1 MDYSTEEDFSTFT
14 TKRRR
19 TKRHR
24 SLLSASASASSTYC
38 GASDAAAIVTA
49 ATSDPPN
56 KPTATS
62 STSYTSSSSASPSDH
77 LHDVMSEVTI
87 EEIDMANFLI
97 LLSQGLHKNTN
108 TNTNTNN
115 TVLYEC
121 KTCYRTFSSFQA
133 LGGHRTS
140 HKKIKP
146 PLSPSII
153 PSTDHHN
160 TDNIDTKIKI
170 VDNKVMRDRVH
181 ECSICGSEFPS
192 GQALGG
198 HMRRHRAAAP
208 TPSSAEISPDG
219 STEVMDTG
227 GGGPRNILSLD
238 LNLPAPDDQDG
249 QPDDHME
256 NTFVHVLPRPA
267 PLVDCHN

>member
-24 SLLSASASASSTYC
+24 SLLSASASSTYC
-38 GASDAAAIVTA
+38 GGSDGAVVTA
-49 ATSDPPN
+49 ASDPPN
-56 KPTATS
+56 KAAAAS

-77 LHDVMSEVTI
+77 LNDVMSEVTT

-108 TNTNTNN
+108 NSNT

-121 KTCYRTFSSFQA
+121 KTCNRTFSSFQA

-160 TDNIDTKIKI
+160 SDNIDAKIKI
-170 VDNKVMRDRVH
+170 VDSKVRDRVH

-208 TPSSAEISPDG
+208 PSSTEIAPDG

-249 QPDDHME
+249 QQDDHME